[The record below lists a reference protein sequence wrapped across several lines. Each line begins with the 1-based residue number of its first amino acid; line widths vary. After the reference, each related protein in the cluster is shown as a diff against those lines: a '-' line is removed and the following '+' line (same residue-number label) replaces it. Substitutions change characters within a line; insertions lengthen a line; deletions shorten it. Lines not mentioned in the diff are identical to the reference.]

1 MGFLIFTLLL
11 LPAMALYALADA
23 ALRPFSGILG
33 PVLAWL
39 NDPAVFYAAVR
50 VLLVWN
56 VLVLAALLLVR
67 RRMKRTRGPGWEW
80 EYIHQ
85 AQGWRRRG
93 RRLICLV
100 LLLGLYAGLFWV
112 LLCTVLLVT
121 QIAGPMP

>member
-1 MGFLIFTLLL
+1 MGFLVFTILL
-11 LPAMALYALADA
+11 LPAILLYAAVQALISPFAGVLA
-23 ALRPFSGILG
+23 
-33 PVLAWL
+33 PVLELL
-39 NDPAVFYAAVR
+39 NDPVFVYRAVQA
-50 VLLVWN
+50 LLVWN
-56 VLVLAALLLVR
+56 LLVLAGLVLAR
-67 RRMKRTRGPGWEW
+67 RHMKRRGGPGWEW